1 MKIAFA
7 TDFREWM
14 EKKRWTQSAL
24 AEHLGVQR
32 QSIHNWVS
40 GISLPQSSETILKLF
55 TLGGDELISFENK
68 EERPNVPKKN
78 SYFEIEGGYPISGEI
93 MIPGAKNATL
103 PMLCGALLT
112 EQECLFRSVPE
123 ISDVATL
130 LEIFQ
135 YIGVKVERDIKARTV
150 TIRAKNLQPEKLLE
164 CRKAKKMRAT
174 ILMLGPLLARYGVVS
189 IPLPG
194 GCVIGAR
201 SNASHLDAFKTL
213 GAEVMETEDRITVK
227 FSKKKFANSWVLFS
241 EASVTAT
248 ENLALFCAG
257 VDCDSDLFF
266 TAAEPHVV
274 ATTRMLQQ
282 MGAKFTGIGTHHL
295 SIHGGAHLHGGEF
308 VIPTDGLLVGTY
320 AIAATLTK
328 GDLLIKNV
336 DHREL
341 LSFYGAF
348 KRIGA
353 NFELL
358 ENALHVKPVGKLTA
372 LTKLQTAIFPG
383 FSTDLQSP
391 FGVLLTQCEGES
403 LVFETLFENRLTYLQ
418 ELEKMGAKV
427 QMLNPHQARIFG
439 QTKLKGAEVQS
450 WDLRAGAAMVL
461 AGLAAEGMTRVSNV
475 EYIDRGYENFPENL
489 TKLGGVVRRVE
500 R

>member
-1 MKIAFA
+1 MKISFA
-7 TDFREWM
+7 SDFREWM
-14 EKKRWTQSAL
+14 EKNRWTQSAL
-24 AEHLGVQR
+24 ADHLGVQR

-40 GISLPQSSETILKLF
+40 GTSVPQSTDTILKLF
-55 TLGGDELISFENK
+55 ALGGDDLIEFENVCD
-68 EERPNVPKKN
+68 RPNVPKKN
-78 SYFEIEGGYPISGEI
+78 SFFEVEGGNPISGEI

-112 EQECLFRSVPE
+112 EHECLFRSVPD

-130 LEIFQ
+130 LEIFE
-135 YIGVKVERDIKARTV
+135 YIGAEVERDREARTV
-150 TIRAKNLQPEKLLE
+150 KIRAKDLRPEKLLE
-164 CRKAKKMRAT
+164 CNKAKKMRAT
-174 ILMLGPLLARYGVVS
+174 ILMLGPLLARYGEVS

-201 SNASHLDAFKTL
+201 SNASHLDAFRTL
-213 GAEVMETEDRITVK
+213 GAVVEETAERITVK
-227 FSKKKFANSWVLFS
+227 FDRDKFENSWVLFS

-257 VDCDSDLFF
+257 IDADADLFF

-295 SIHGGAHLHGGEF
+295 SIHGGEHLHGGEF
-308 VIPTDGLLVGTY
+308 VVPTDGLLVGTY
-320 AIAATLTK
+320 AIAAALTG

-348 KRIGA
+348 KRVGA
-353 NFELL
+353 KFELL
-358 ENALHVKPVGKLTA
+358 DNALHVLPTEKLA
-372 LTKLQTAIFPG
+372 AIPKLQTAIFPG

-391 FGVLLTQCEGES
+391 FGVLLTQCDGES

-418 ELEKMGAKV
+418 ELEKMGANI
-427 QMLNPHQARIFG
+427 QMLNPHQAKIMG
-439 QTKLKGAEVQS
+439 KTKLKGAEVQS

-461 AGLAAEGMTRVSNV
+461 AGLAAEGTTYVSNV
-475 EYIDRGYENFPENL
+475 QYIDRGYENFPENL
-489 TKLGGVVRRVE
+489 SKLGAVVRRVE

>member
-1 MKIAFA
+1 MKITFA
-7 TDFREWM
+7 ADFREWM
-14 EKKRWTQSAL
+14 EEKRWTQSAL
-24 AEHLGVQR
+24 ADHLGVQR
-32 QSIHNWVS
+32 QSIHNWAS
-40 GISLPQSSETILKLF
+40 GSSLPQSADTILKLF
-55 TLGGDELISFENK
+55 ALGGDDLIEFENK
-68 EERPNVPKKN
+68 EDRPNVPKKTA
-78 SYFEIEGGYPISGEI
+78 YFEVEGGNPISGEI

-112 EQECLFRSVPE
+112 EHECLFRSVPD
-123 ISDVATL
+123 ISDVAML

-135 YIGVKVERDIKARTV
+135 EIGADVERDIEARTV
-150 TIRAKNLQPEKLLE
+150 TIRAKNLQPEKLVE

-174 ILMLGPLLARYGVVS
+174 ILMLGPLLARYGEAS

-213 GAEVMETEDRITVK
+213 GAEVEETEDKITVK
-227 FSKKKFANSWVLFS
+227 FNRNKFSNSWVLFS

-257 VDCDSDLFF
+257 VDCEADLFF

-282 MGAKFTGIGTHHL
+282 MGARFTGTGTHHL

-320 AIAATLTK
+320 AIAATLTG

-348 KRIGA
+348 KRVGA
-353 NFELL
+353 KFELL
-358 ENALHVKPVGKLTA
+358 DNALHVLPVEKLTA
-372 LTKLQTAIFPG
+372 IPKLQTAIFPG

-403 LVFETLFENRLTYLQ
+403 MVFETLFENRLTYLQ

-427 QMLNPHQARIFG
+427 TSLNPHQARIFG
-439 QTKLKGAEVQS
+439 KTKLKGAEVQS

-461 AGLAAEGMTRVSNV
+461 AGLAAEGTTIVSNV

-489 TKLGGVVRRVE
+489 TRLGGIVRRVE